1 MGTIGI
7 FIIVLLILLLISSAL
22 YLIKYLKNK

>member
-22 YLIKYLKNK
+22 YLINYLKNK